1 MKVYDIAALFAAGAY
16 SSASENGLRDK
27 AADSFVSGVCKQA
40 AVKSAR
46 REYDD
51 DEEDDTWWGSNKKW
65 ALPTGIGLA
74 AFLLGGDA
82 GRNGRPDRS
91 LFSNAGYLFWKR
103 LKALLGFT
111 DNPLWKSV
119 TKVPHGSGSD
129 SGSSNGKSQEIL
141 DTDIDRYIRES
152 NSGAGVPA
160 LDVNAKG
167 M

>member
-16 SSASENGLRDK
+16 SAVSESGLSGK

-40 AVKSAR
+40 AVKSASGR
-46 REYDD
+46 YDD
-51 DEEDDTWWGSNKKW
+51 DEEEGTWWERNKRW

-74 AFLLGGDA
+74 AFLIGGDA
-82 GRNGRPDRS
+82 GRNGRPDKGH
-91 LFSNAGYLFWKR
+91 FSNALDLFWKR
-103 LKALLGFT
+103 LGALLGFT

-119 TKVPHGSGSD
+119 TKIPNGSGSD
-129 SGSSNGKSQEIL
+129 SGSANGKSQEVL
-141 DTDIDRYIRES
+141 KTDIDRYIRES

-160 LDVNAKG
+160 LDVNVKG